1 MNLLIHEVNKQE
13 ELFLKY
19 GTITDPSYMENDE
32 FKIVQTTIDRQ
43 LEGGETDQWNKIV
56 NECIGVSEE
65 TTTGVHHI

>member
-1 MNLLIHEVNKQE
+1 
-13 ELFLKY
+13 
-19 GTITDPSYMENDE
+19 MENDE